1 MNRYEPRLQG
11 GASSEALEVARLM
24 IRDEIG
30 SETRIGEHGS
40 PRRRRKEPES
50 SPAPKVP
57 PLRPAA
63 LEPTWSKGRLILLSK
78 SADGDNGS
86 VVLALAL
93 KLLRAEIACLGA
105 DADFDGNIDQKS
117 IAHLG
122 SVAER
127 IPVCAPAQD
136 ELFYLAHLKEFLEA
150 YAKTANNE
158 WPDFFVSRLAA
169 VTDHF
174 DRTIQQFPKW
184 RDFVSNAEKDP
195 LTFDEAAEI
204 PALANMMVAA
214 LRENGARNLIDP
226 AVSSVLEVF
235 QAPLQCERMRP
246 RQQIAGPGEA
256 SKLLLA
262 NDLFASIDNVTK
274 RIAEAALE
282 IKILGRPTAKMGF
295 ASETLSSAEENGGQ
309 AYIWM
314 TRTLLKFMTSTPTLA
329 LHSKFCWLKPIVCLI
344 GH

>member
-1 MNRYEPRLQG
+1 MNCYEPQPQG
-11 GASSEALEVARLM
+11 RASSEALEVAF
-24 IRDEIG
+24 EA
-30 SETRIGEHGS
+30 RIGEHGS
-40 PRRRRKEPES
+40 PRRRGKEPES
-50 SPAPKVP
+50 SLAPKVP

-63 LEPTWSKGRLILLSK
+63 LEPAWSKEKLILLSK
-78 SADGDNGS
+78 SAEGDSGS
-86 VVLALAL
+86 VVLAMAL
-93 KLLRAEIACLGA
+93 KLLRAEITCLA
-105 DADFDGNIDQKS
+105 TDAEFDGNIDQKS
-117 IAHLG
+117 IALLRSTAG
-122 SVAER
+122 R

-150 YAKTANNE
+150 YAKTTNNE
-158 WPDFFVSRLAA
+158 WPDFFVSRFAA

-195 LTFDEAAEI
+195 LTFDEATEI

-214 LRENGARNLIDP
+214 LRENEARNLIDP
-226 AVSSVLEVF
+226 AIPSVLEVF
-235 QAPLQCERMRP
+235 QAPLQSERMRP

-262 NDLFASIDNVTK
+262 NDLFTSIDNIAK
-274 RIAEAALE
+274 RIAEAVLE
-282 IKILGRPTAKMGF
+282 IKNPKASNGKSSF
-295 ASETLSSAEENGGQ
+295 ANGALLPAEEEGGQ

-314 TRTLLKFMTSTPTLA
+314 TRTLSELMTSTPALG
-329 LHSKFCWLKPIVCLI
+329 LHSRFCWLESIVCLS

>member
-1 MNRYEPRLQG
+1 MNRYEPRLRG
-11 GASSEALEVARLM
+11 RASSEDLEVARLM

-40 PRRRRKEPES
+40 PRRRRIEPES

-78 SADGDNGS
+78 SAEDNGS
-86 VVLALAL
+86 VMLPLAF
-93 KLLRAEIACLGA
+93 KLLRAEIVCLSV

-117 IAHLG
+117 IAHLR
-122 SVAER
+122 SVAGR

-195 LTFDEAAEI
+195 LTFEEATEI

-214 LRENGARNLIDP
+214 LRENEARNLIDP
-226 AVSSVLEVF
+226 AVPSVLEVF
-235 QAPLQCERMRP
+235 QAPLQSERMRP
-246 RQQIAGPGEA
+246 RQQIAGPGES

-282 IKILGRPTAKMGF
+282 IKILGRTTAKMGF

-314 TRTLLKFMTSTPTLA
+314 TRTLLKLITSTPTRV